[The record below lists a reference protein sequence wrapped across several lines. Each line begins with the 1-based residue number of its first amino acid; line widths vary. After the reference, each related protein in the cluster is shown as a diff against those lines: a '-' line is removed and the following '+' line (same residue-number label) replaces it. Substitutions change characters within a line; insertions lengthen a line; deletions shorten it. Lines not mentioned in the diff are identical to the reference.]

1 MQAFLIKAS
10 SFALCEM
17 VSVLK
22 AGNNPQSNRP
32 GNLKG
37 VAGFK
42 NQAESYPDKCRGE
55 TRTSYTFNFNRLS
68 NTKESFGIVVF
79 VVYHAASVDQT
90 LKRQQQ

>member
-42 NQAESYPDKCRGE
+42 NQAESYPDKCRSE
-55 TRTSYTFNFNRLS
+55 SRISYTLNFNHLS
-68 NTKESFGIVVF
+68 IKKELFRIVVF
-79 VVYHAASVDQT
+79 VVYHAASVD
-90 LKRQQQ
+90 

>member
-42 NQAESYPDKCRGE
+42 NQAESYPDICRSE
-55 TRTSYTFNFNRLS
+55 SRTSYTLNFNRLS
-68 NTKESFGIVVF
+68 NTKESFGIVVS
-79 VVYHAASVDQT
+79 VAYHAASVE
-90 LKRQQQ
+90 